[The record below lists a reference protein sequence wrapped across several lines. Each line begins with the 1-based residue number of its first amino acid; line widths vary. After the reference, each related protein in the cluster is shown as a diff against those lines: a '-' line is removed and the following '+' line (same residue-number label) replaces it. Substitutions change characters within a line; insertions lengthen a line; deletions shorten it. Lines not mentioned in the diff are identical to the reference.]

1 MITAPNVY
9 NVLMLSWPSHPKCTM
24 CKKAA
29 MTIAHTQSVQC
40 VNVVMT
46 IATKVYNAYYAVMT
60 TAPKVYNAL
69 MLL

>member
-1 MITAPNVY
+1 
-9 NVLMLSWPSHPKCTM
+9 
-24 CKKAA
+24 

-69 MLL
+69 MLLQPSHTPKVYNG